1 MADETKD
8 VPESDSDVLS
18 DEELESIAGGQ
29 GGRSGKHPEPV
40 RPMEPED

>member
-29 GGRSGKHPEPV
+29 GGRPAKSPEPV
-40 RPMEPED
+40 RPMEPEA